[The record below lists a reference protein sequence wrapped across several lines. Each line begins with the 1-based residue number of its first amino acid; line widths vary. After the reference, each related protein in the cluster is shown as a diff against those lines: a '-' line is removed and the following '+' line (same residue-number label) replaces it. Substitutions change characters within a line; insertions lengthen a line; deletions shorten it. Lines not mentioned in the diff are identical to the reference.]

1 MGRVLVTGANGF
13 VGQAVCTVLSEAGYT
28 VRAAVRSSDR
38 LPGRSFEGEVVTV
51 GDIGS
56 DTRWEPALEGI
67 SAVVHLA
74 GRVHVLRE
82 TFQDPLAE
90 FHKINV
96 LGTERLARMAADEGV
111 QRLIYVSSIGV
122 NGRTTGSRPFTEED
136 VPAPHNPYAF
146 SKWEA
151 EQALGQV
158 TAETG
163 MEVAILRPPLVYGPG
178 VKANFLRLM
187 KLVNRG
193 VPLPL
198 KSIENRRSLLYV
210 GNLASAIMTCIDHPG
225 AAGKVFLI
233 SDSED
238 VSTPELFSRIAS
250 ALGRSVYLLPFP
262 PLLLRMAG
270 RLTGSLSALEPL
282 LDSLTVDSSKIRRVL
297 NWRPP
302 YTISE
307 GFRDTASWFKSREPN
322 S

>member
-1 MGRVLVTGANGF
+1 MRRVLVTGANGF
-13 VGQAVCTVLSEAGYT
+13 VGQTVCPVLSEAGYT
-28 VRAAVRSSDR
+28 VRAAVRSSDK

-96 LGTERLARMAADEGV
+96 LGTERLVRMAAEEGV

-122 NGRTTGSRPFTEED
+122 NGRTTGSHPFTEED
-136 VPAPHNPYAF
+136 VPDPHNPYAF

-163 MEVAILRPPLVYGPG
+163 IEVVILRPPLVYGPG

-198 KSIENRRSLLYV
+198 KSIENRRSLLYI
-210 GNLASAIMTCIDHPG
+210 GNLASAIMTCIDQPG
-225 AAGKVFLI
+225 AAGKVFLV
-233 SDSED
+233 SDGED
-238 VSTPELFSRIAS
+238 VSTPELFSWIGS

-270 RLTGSLSALEPL
+270 RLTGSLSGLEPL
-282 LDSLTVDSSKIRRVL
+282 LDSLTVDSSKIRRAL

-302 YTISE
+302 YTMSE
-307 GFRDTASWFKSREPN
+307 GFRDTASWFKSREP
-322 S
+322 SS

>member
-1 MGRVLVTGANGF
+1 
-13 VGQAVCTVLSEAGYT
+13 
-28 VRAAVRSSDR
+28 
-38 LPGRSFEGEVVTV
+38 
-51 GDIGS
+51 
-56 DTRWEPALEGI
+56 
-67 SAVVHLA
+67 
-74 GRVHVLRE
+74 
-82 TFQDPLAE
+82 
-90 FHKINV
+90 
-96 LGTERLARMAADEGV
+96 
-111 QRLIYVSSIGV
+111 
-122 NGRTTGSRPFTEED
+122 
-136 VPAPHNPYAF
+136 
-146 SKWEA
+146 
-151 EQALGQV
+151 
-158 TAETG
+158 

-225 AAGKVFLI
+225 AAGKVFLV
-233 SDSED
+233 SDGED
-238 VSTPELFSRIAS
+238 VSTPELFSWIAS